1 VHSADPKLSPQPGI
15 RVFPHP
21 IGVKIILLKTVAPQ
35 VSTILIIEENANTA
49 NLVRAAFD
57 KLEGCD
63 AFVCRNNSE
72 AKAYLLGAGMY
83 KDRQRYPF
91 PRAIVSDPGS
101 NDNSGLDLLRW
112 VKSETTCANLPV
124 YVLISR
130 SNVDEAMAK
139 ELGAAKVFKKPVATE
154 ELQDLLSDLAMKL
167 CD

>member
-1 VHSADPKLSPQPGI
+1 MFPVRISAKLT
-15 RVFPHP
+15 
-21 IGVKIILLKTVAPQ
+21 LLKTDHPQ

-57 KLEGCD
+57 KLDSCD

-83 KDRQRYPF
+83 KDRQKYPF
-91 PRAIVSDPGS
+91 PRAIVSDPS
-101 NDNSGLDLLRW
+101 ANENPGLDLLRW
-112 VKSETTCANLPV
+112 VKNDSRCGNLPV

-130 SNVDEAMAK
+130 SMDEALAK
-139 ELGAAKVFKKPVATE
+139 ELGAAKVFKKPAATE